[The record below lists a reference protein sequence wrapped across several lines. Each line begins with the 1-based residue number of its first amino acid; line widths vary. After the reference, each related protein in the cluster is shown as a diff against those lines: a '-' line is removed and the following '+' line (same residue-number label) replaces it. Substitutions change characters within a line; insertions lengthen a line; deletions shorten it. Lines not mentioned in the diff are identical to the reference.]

1 MFYLQDCK
9 EAAMAVEWLLLGRY
23 EQMYIYPRCHRDQR
37 NKSWWESLNKVQ
49 MTQNSCKTN
58 VIAVASHDWGLLY
71 IPGNPWMTDRQLD
84 SCELLISGDCSLVF
98 KSRESISWILKISEL
113 KFQLASWESACG
125 KMGSIASCPPVS
137 SMSHVNF
144 GYFLELMIHPH
155 SKRMLEL
162 RGNDYVT
169 QPWLKT

>member
-9 EAAMAVEWLLLGRY
+9 EAVMAVEWLLLGRY
-23 EQMYIYPRCHRDQR
+23 EQMYIYPQYHRDQR
-37 NKSWWESLNKVQ
+37 NKSWWESLNNVQ
-49 MTQNSCKTN
+49 VTQNSCKTN

-98 KSRESISWILKISEL
+98 KTRESVSWILKISEL

-125 KMGSIASCPPVS
+125 KMGSIAVLQWAPWVMWTLVTS
-137 SMSHVNF
+137 SS
-144 GYFLELMIHPH
+144 LWSIPT
-155 SKRMLEL
+155 L
-162 RGNDYVT
+162 RECLNSEEMT
-169 QPWLKT
+169 M